1 MHVVDDSTVRSWFH
15 SGENLEQL
23 TGALGSH
30 RPSAA
35 YMEDVLGMPLHV
47 QFVVS
52 QLSAAQRAG
61 EDRSLEELNTIPFY
75 SLCRGLFIPLMR
87 MHPEKA
93 AQLFQLEIPSP
104 PDTAGRGVLVERFLA
119 KSIGLS
125 AVQKIGCLVGDV
137 FLGRTSTF
145 KRDSLIRLLMSVE
158 MKSYRDMLDRLTRVG
173 DVGVLF
179 AEARKELRSEPAL
192 TAGEVLLTLEFLPD
206 AVRSL
211 KFDLLRSL
219 LTRMGKV
226 EAYFLAR
233 LILRKADFGFEYEG
247 AVIAKALGG
256 YYGAEAEA
264 VQHAIALSD
273 PFAVAHTLAKNGP
286 DGLREVRLQP
296 LVAIKPAL
304 ASGTTEMTKK
314 FPVWVER
321 KYDGIRF
328 MLHKSTDAHGSVL
341 CAAYTRGRKDW
352 LEQVNGMRQT
362 ISMFQCRDCI
372 IDGELFGT
380 VLDLEGPRLATVYEV
395 YASLSG
401 EVVQRPVNL
410 KYAAFDIVYLNG
422 QDLTQLPLRQRRQ
435 VLQQFLRPLAS
446 FPLAIPVSI
455 AEGQLAKDK
464 NDVNRLY
471 QYFRGQ
477 GYEGII
483 SKDLDGTYALARRD
497 PNWLKRK
504 PEITLDLVLLQGIFS
519 VTSKQRAGMFGS
531 FAIGARTPD
540 GGFIDVGD
548 VAGVDQHRDRE
559 IQAEIMRNGLITG
572 RRVERQSA
580 SGVRPGVELRPHV
593 VVTVRFEG
601 IVKDNVSGD
610 LKLRDPKLV
619 AIRSDKHAGEVDK
632 VSAIE
637 ELYFQQRF
645 G

>member
-1 MHVVDDSTVRSWFH
+1 MHVVDDSTVRNWFH
-15 SGENLEQL
+15 SGQNLDQL

-30 RPSAA
+30 RPSAT

-47 QFVVS
+47 QFVV
-52 QLSAAQRAG
+52 QRLSEEG
-61 EDRSLEELNTIPFY
+61 RSLESLNTIPFY
-75 SLCRGLFIPLMR
+75 SLCRAAFIPLMR

-93 AQLFQLEIPSP
+93 AQLFRLEIERP
-104 PDTAGRGVLVERFLA
+104 PDTAGRAALVQEFLD
-119 KSIGLS
+119 KDIGLS

-137 FLGRTSTF
+137 FVGRTSTF
-145 KRDSLIRLLMSVE
+145 KRDSLIRLLMSIE
-158 MKSYRDMLDRLTRVG
+158 MKTYRQMLDRLTQVG

-179 AEARKELRSEPAL
+179 AESRRELKSDPPL

-219 LTRMGKV
+219 LLRMGKV
-226 EAYFLAR
+226 EAFFLAR
-233 LILRKADFGFEYEG
+233 LILSKADFGFEYEG
-247 AVIAKALGG
+247 AVIARALGQ
-256 YYGAEAEA
+256 YYDAEPEA

-273 PFAVAHTLAKNGP
+273 PFSVARMLATKGAA
-286 DGLREVRLQP
+286 GLREVRLQP

-304 ASGTTEMTKK
+304 ASATSTDNIKSY
-314 FPVWVER
+314 PAWVER

-328 MLHKSTDAHGSVL
+328 MLHKSSDAHGSVL

-352 LEQVNGMRQT
+352 LESVNGMRQT
-362 ISMFQCRDCI
+362 ISMFPCQNCI
-372 IDGELFGT
+372 VDGELYGT
-380 VLDLEGPRLATVYEV
+380 VLDLDGPRPATVYEV

-401 EVVQRPVNL
+401 EVVSRPVNL
-410 KYAAFDIVYLNG
+410 KYAGFDLVYLNG

-435 VLQQFLRPLAS
+435 MLQQFLGPMAN
-446 FPLAIPVSI
+446 FPTAIPVTI
-455 AEGQLAKDK
+455 AEGQLANDK
-464 NDVNRLY
+464 KDVNRLY
-471 QYFRGQ
+471 QYFRNQ

-483 SKDLDGTYALARRD
+483 TKDLDGTYALARRD

-519 VTSKQRAGMFGS
+519 VTSKQKAGMFGS
-531 FAIGARTPD
+531 FAIGARTKD
-540 GGFIDVGD
+540 GGFVDVGD

-559 IQAEIMRNGLITG
+559 LQAEIMRNGLITG
-572 RRVERQSA
+572 RRVERQSS
-580 SGVRPGVELRPHV
+580 SGVRPGVELRPHI

-601 IVKDNVSGD
+601 IVKDNETKE

-637 ELYFQQRF
+637 ELYFQQRM

>member
-1 MHVVDDSTVRSWFH
+1 MHVVDDATVRRWFH

-30 RPSAA
+30 RPSAG
-35 YMEDVLGMPLHV
+35 YLENVLGLPLHV

-52 QLSAAQRAG
+52 QLSKRG
-61 EDRSLEELNTIPFY
+61 RPLTELQTIPFY

-93 AQLFQLEIPSP
+93 AQLFRLEIAPP
-104 PDTAGRGVLVERFLA
+104 PDTAGRAALVEQFLD
-119 KSIGLS
+119 KDIGLS

-137 FLGRTSTF
+137 FVGRTSTF
-145 KRDSLIRLLMSVE
+145 KRDSMIRLLMSVQ

-179 AEARKELRSEPAL
+179 CEARKQLRCDPPLS
-192 TAGEVLLTLEFLPD
+192 AGEVLLTLEFLPD

-219 LTRMGKV
+219 LTRMGKI

-233 LILRKADFGFEYEG
+233 LILGKADFGFEYEG
-247 AVIAKALGG
+247 AVIAKALAN
-256 YYGAEAEA
+256 YYKAEPEA

-273 PFAVAHTLAKNGP
+273 PFAVAQMLAEKGP
-286 DGLREVRLQP
+286 EGLREVRVKP
-296 LVAIKPAL
+296 LVALKPAL
-304 ASGTTEMTKK
+304 ASGSTEQAKQ

-321 KYDGIRF
+321 KYDGIRL

-352 LEQVNGMRQT
+352 LEQVTGMRPT
-362 ISMFQCRDCI
+362 ISAFPCRDCI
-372 IDGELFGT
+372 VDGELFGT
-380 VLDLEGPRLATVYEV
+380 VLDLEGPRPATVYEV

-410 KYAAFDIVYLNG
+410 KYAAFDLVYLNG

-435 VLQQFLRPLAS
+435 ILQQFLGPVSNYPL
-446 FPLAIPVSI
+446 PIPVSI

-464 NDVNRLY
+464 NDINRLY

-483 SKDLDGTYALARRD
+483 SKDLDGPYALARRD

-519 VTSKQRAGMFGS
+519 VTTKQKAGMFGS
-531 FAIGARTPD
+531 FAIGARSAD
-540 GGFIDVGD
+540 GGFVDVGD
-548 VAGVDQHRDRE
+548 VAGVDQVRDRE

-572 RRVERQSA
+572 RRVERQSS
-580 SGVRPGVELRPHV
+580 SGVRPGVELRPHI

-601 IVKDNVSGD
+601 IVKDNVTGD

-619 AIRSDKHAGEVDK
+619 VLRSDKHAGEVDK
-632 VSAIE
+632 VSTIE
-637 ELYFQQRF
+637 ELYFQQRL

>member
-1 MHVVDDSTVRSWFH
+1 MHVVDDATVRSWFH

-30 RPSAA
+30 RPSAS
-35 YMEDVLGMPLHV
+35 YMESVLGMPLHV
-47 QFVVS
+47 QFIVQ
-52 QLSAAQRAG
+52 QLSAQG
-61 EDRSLEELNTIPFY
+61 RSLDALNTIPFY
-75 SLCRGLFIPLMR
+75 SLCRAVFIPLMR

-93 AQLFQLEIPSP
+93 AQLFHLQIDKP
-104 PDTAGRGVLVERFLA
+104 PDTAGRAALVQQFLD
-119 KSIGLS
+119 KDIGLS
-125 AVQKIGCLVGDV
+125 AVQKIGCLVGDAFV
-137 FLGRTSTF
+137 GRTSTF
-145 KRDSLIRLLMSVE
+145 KRDSLIRLLMSVQ
-158 MKSYRDMLDRLTRVG
+158 MKTYRHMLDRLTQVG

-179 AEARKELRSEPAL
+179 AESRRELKSEPAL
-192 TAGEVLLTLEFLPD
+192 TANEVLLTLEFLPD
-206 AVRSL
+206 APRSL

-219 LTRMGKV
+219 LSRMGKV
-226 EAYFLAR
+226 EAYFMAR

-247 AVIAKALGG
+247 AVIARALAG
-256 YYGAEAEA
+256 YYNAEPEA

-273 PFAVAHTLAKNGP
+273 PFAVARMLATKGAE
-286 DGLREVRLQP
+286 GLREVRLQP

-304 ASGTTEMTKK
+304 ASGGSDGVKK
-314 FPVWVER
+314 YPAWVER
-321 KYDGIRF
+321 KYDGIRI

-352 LEQVNGMRQT
+352 LEQINSMRQT
-362 ISMFQCRDCI
+362 ISMFPCNNAI
-372 IDGELFGT
+372 VDGELYGT
-380 VLDLEGPRLATVYEV
+380 VLDIEGPRLATVYEV

-410 KYAAFDIVYLNG
+410 KYAAFDLVYLNG

-435 VLQQFLRPLAS
+435 TLQQFLGPLANYTL
-446 FPLAIPVSI
+446 PIPVSI
-455 AEGQLAKDK
+455 AEGQLAQDK

-483 SKDLDGTYALARRD
+483 TKDLDGAYALARRD
-497 PNWLKRK
+497 PDWLKRK

-519 VTSKQRAGMFGS
+519 VTTKEKAGMFGS
-531 FAIGARTPD
+531 FAIGARTKD
-540 GGFIDVGD
+540 GSFVDVGD

-580 SGVRPGVELRPHV
+580 SGVRAGVELRPHV

-601 IVKDNVSGD
+601 IVKDNVTKE

-619 AIRSDKHAGEVDK
+619 TLRADKHAGEVDK

-637 ELYFQQRF
+637 DLYMQQRL

>member
-1 MHVVDDSTVRSWFH
+1 MHVVDDSTVRRWFH

-23 TGALGSH
+23 TGQLGSH
-30 RPSAA
+30 RPSAS
-35 YMEDVLGMPLHV
+35 YMEDVLGLPLHV
-47 QFVVS
+47 QFVV
-52 QLSAAQRAG
+52 QRLSEEG
-61 EDRSLEELNTIPFY
+61 RSLDALNTIPFY
-75 SLCRGLFIPLMR
+75 SLCRALFIPLMR

-93 AQLFQLEIPSP
+93 AQLFRLEIERP
-104 PDTAGRGVLVERFLA
+104 PDTAGRAALVERFLD
-119 KSIGLS
+119 KDVGLS

-137 FLGRTSTF
+137 FVGRTSTF
-145 KRDSLIRLLMSVE
+145 KRDSLLRLLMSVQ
-158 MKSYRDMLDRLTRVG
+158 MQSYRDMLDHLSRVG

-179 AEARKELRSEPAL
+179 ADSRKQLKSDPPL

-247 AVIAKALGG
+247 AVIAKALAG
-256 YYGAEAEA
+256 YYGAEPES

-273 PFAVAHTLAKNGP
+273 PFAVAHTLAQKGP
-286 DGLREVRLQP
+286 EGLRELRLQP

-304 ASGTTEMTKK
+304 ASGTADTVKK
-314 FPVWVER
+314 YPAWVER

-328 MLHKSTDAHGSVL
+328 MLHKSTDAHGSIL

-362 ISMFQCRDCI
+362 ISMFPCRDCI
-372 IDGELFGT
+372 VDGELYGT

-410 KYAAFDIVYLNG
+410 KYAAFDVVYLNG
-422 QDLTQLPLRQRRQ
+422 SDLTQLPLRQRRQ
-435 VLQQFLRPLAS
+435 MLQQFLAPLAHYS
-446 FPLAIPVSI
+446 LPIPVAI

-483 SKDLDGTYALARRD
+483 TKDLDGAYALARRD

-519 VTSKQRAGMFGS
+519 VTSKQKAGMFGS
-531 FAIGARTPD
+531 FAIGARTAD
-540 GGFIDVGD
+540 GGFVDVGD

-559 IQAEIMRNGLITG
+559 IQAEVMRNGLITG
-572 RRVERQSA
+572 QRVQRQSA
-580 SGVRPGVELRPHV
+580 SGVRPGVELRPHI

-601 IVKDNVSGD
+601 IVKDNTTGD

-637 ELYFQQRF
+637 ELYFQQRM

>member
-30 RPSAA
+30 RPSAT
-35 YMEDVLGMPLHV
+35 YMQDVLGMPLHV
-47 QFVVS
+47 QFVVE
-52 QLSAAQRAG
+52 QLSQAG
-61 EDRSLEELNTIPFY
+61 RSLDELNTIPFY
-75 SLCRGLFIPLMR
+75 SLCRGLLIPLMR

-93 AQLFQLEIPSP
+93 AQLFRLEISKP
-104 PDTAGRGVLVERFLA
+104 PDTAGRAELVQSFLDRDV
-119 KSIGLS
+119 GLS

-137 FLGRTSTF
+137 FVGRTSTF
-145 KRDSLIRLLMSVE
+145 KRDSLIRLLMSVQ
-158 MKSYRDMLDRLTRVG
+158 MKSHRDMLDRLTQVG

-179 AEARKELRSEPAL
+179 AESRSELKSDPPL

-226 EAYFLAR
+226 EAYLMAR

-247 AVIAKALGG
+247 AVIAKALAS

-273 PFAVAHTLAKNGP
+273 PFAVARTLATKGP

-304 ASGTTEMTKK
+304 ASGSTDTVKK
-314 FPVWVER
+314 YPAWVER

-328 MLHKSTDAHGSVL
+328 MLHKSTDAHGSIL

-352 LEQVNGMRQT
+352 LEQVRGMQQT
-362 ISMFQCRDCI
+362 ISMFPCRDCI
-372 IDGELFGT
+372 VDGELYGT
-380 VLDLEGPRLATVYEV
+380 VLDLDGPRLATVYEV

-410 KYAAFDIVYLNG
+410 KYAAFDLVYLNG
-422 QDLTQLPLRQRRQ
+422 QDLTQLPLRQRRKA
-435 VLQQFLRPLAS
+435 LQQFLSPLANYTL
-446 FPLAIPVSI
+446 PIPVSI
-455 AEGQLAKDK
+455 AEGQLANDK

-471 QYFRGQ
+471 QYFRHQ

-483 SKDLDGTYALARRD
+483 TKDLDGTYALARRD

-519 VTSKQRAGMFGS
+519 VTSKQKAGMFGS
-531 FAIGARTPD
+531 FAIGARTAD
-540 GGFIDVGD
+540 GAFVDVGD

-559 IQAEIMRNGLITG
+559 LQAEIMRSGLITG

-580 SGVRPGVELRPHV
+580 SGVRPGVELRPHI

-601 IVKDNVSGD
+601 IVKDNVTKE

-619 AIRSDKHAGEVDK
+619 AIRSDKHAGETDK

-637 ELYFQQRF
+637 ELYFQQRM

>member
-1 MHVVDDSTVRSWFH
+1 MHVVDESTVRAWFH
-15 SGENLEQL
+15 AGENLEQL

-30 RPSAA
+30 RPSAE
-35 YMEDVLGMPLHV
+35 YMQDVLGLPLHV
-47 QFVVS
+47 QFCVE
-52 QLSAAQRAG
+52 QLSRRG
-61 EDRSLEELNTIPFY
+61 RSLDGLNTIPFY

-93 AQLFQLEIPSP
+93 AQLFRLEIPRP
-104 PDTAGRGVLVERFLA
+104 PDTAGRSALVDQFLDRN
-119 KSIGLS
+119 IGLN

-145 KRDSLIRLLMSVE
+145 KRDSLVRLLMSIE
-158 MKSYRDMLDRLTRVG
+158 MRTYREMLDRLSRVG

-179 AEARKELRSEPAL
+179 AESRKDLKSDPPL

-206 AVRSL
+206 AVRTL

-233 LILRKADFGFEYEG
+233 LILAKSDFGFEYEG
-247 AVIAKALGG
+247 AVIARALAG
-256 YYGAEAEA
+256 YYQADPEA

-273 PFAVAHTLAKNGP
+273 PFHVANTLAEKGP
-286 DGLREVRLQP
+286 AGLRELRLQP

-304 ASGTTEMTKK
+304 ASGTTDTVKK
-314 FPVWVER
+314 YPVWVER

-362 ISMFQCRDCI
+362 IFNFPCRDCI
-372 IDGELFGT
+372 VDGELYGT
-380 VLDLEGPRLATVYEV
+380 VLDLDGPRLASVYEV

-410 KYAAFDIVYLNG
+410 KYAAFDLVYLNG
-422 QDLTQLPLRQRRQ
+422 QDLTELPLRQRRQ
-435 VLQQFLRPLAS
+435 ALQQFLGNVAN
-446 FPLAIPVSI
+446 FPLPIPVSI

-471 QYFRGQ
+471 QYFRSQ

-483 SKDLDGTYALARRD
+483 TKDLDGAYALARRD

-519 VTSKQRAGMFGS
+519 VTSKDKAGMFGS
-531 FAIGARTPD
+531 FAIGARTDD
-540 GGFIDVGD
+540 GGFVDVGD
-548 VAGVDQHRDRE
+548 VAGVDVHRDRE

-580 SGVRPGVELRPHV
+580 SGVRPGVELRPHIV
-593 VVTVRFEG
+593 VIVRFEG
-601 IVKDNVSGD
+601 IVKDNVTGD

-637 ELYFQQRF
+637 KLYLQQRM

>member
-30 RPSAA
+30 RPSAE
-35 YMEDVLGMPLHV
+35 YMQDVLGMPLHV
-47 QFVVS
+47 QFVVER
-52 QLSAAQRAG
+52 LAAEGRP
-61 EDRSLEELNTIPFY
+61 LEALNTIPFY
-75 SLCRGLFIPLMR
+75 SLCRALFIPLMR

-93 AQLFQLEIPSP
+93 AQLFRLEIERP
-104 PDTAGRGVLVERFLA
+104 PDTAGRAALVERFLD
-119 KSIGLS
+119 KDIGLS
-125 AVQKIGCLVGDV
+125 AVQKIACLVGDPFV
-137 FLGRTSTF
+137 GRTSTF
-145 KRDSLIRLLMSVE
+145 KRDSLIRLLMSVQ
-158 MKSYRDMLDRLTRVG
+158 MQSFRDMLDRLSRVG

-179 AEARKELRSEPAL
+179 AESRSQLKCTPPL

-206 AVRSL
+206 AVRSH

-219 LTRMGKV
+219 LLRMGKV

-233 LILRKADFGFEYEG
+233 LILAKADFGFEYEG
-247 AVIAKALGG
+247 AVIARALAS
-256 YYGAEAEA
+256 YYKAEAEA

-273 PFAVAHTLAKNGP
+273 PFAVARMLATKGP
-286 DGLREVRLQP
+286 EGLRELRLQP

-304 ASGTTEMTKK
+304 ASGLTDTIKK
-314 FPVWVER
+314 YPVWVER

-352 LEQVNGMRQT
+352 LEQVNGMRATIQT
-362 ISMFQCRDCI
+362 FPCRDCI
-372 IDGELFGT
+372 VDGELYGT
-380 VLDLEGPRLATVYEV
+380 VLDLDGPRLATVYEV

-401 EVVQRPVNL
+401 EVVQRPVSL
-410 KYAAFDIVYLNG
+410 KYAAFDLVYLNG
-422 QDLTQLPLRQRRQ
+422 ADLTQLPLRQRRQ
-435 VLQQFLRPLAS
+435 TLQQFLAPLGN
-446 FPLAIPVSI
+446 FPTALPVQI
-455 AEGQLAKDK
+455 AEGQMAKDK

-483 SKDLDGTYALARRD
+483 SKDLDGTYALAQRD

-519 VTSKQRAGMFGS
+519 VTSKQKAGMFGS
-531 FAIGARTPD
+531 FAIGARTDD
-540 GGFIDVGD
+540 GGFVDVGD

-559 IQAEIMRNGLITG
+559 LQAEIMRNGLITG
-572 RRVERQSA
+572 RRVERQSS
-580 SGVRPGVELRPHV
+580 SGVRPGVELRPHIV
-593 VVTVRFEG
+593 VVVRFEG
-601 IVKDNVSGD
+601 IVKDNVTGD

-632 VSAIE
+632 VSMLE
-637 ELYFQQRF
+637 KLYFQQRM

>member
-1 MHVVDDSTVRSWFH
+1 MHVVDAKTVRRWFH
-15 SGENLEQL
+15 SGENLEQI

-35 YMEDVLGMPLHV
+35 YMEDVLGLPLHV
-47 QFVVS
+47 QFVIER
-52 QLSAAQRAG
+52 LTDLGRRL
-61 EDRSLEELNTIPFY
+61 DELDSIPFY
-75 SLCRGLFIPLMR
+75 SLCRAVFIPLMR

-93 AQLFQLEIPSP
+93 AQLFRLEIARP
-104 PDTAGRGVLVERFLA
+104 PDTAGRAALVDQFLDRD
-119 KSIGLS
+119 IGLS

-137 FLGRTSTF
+137 FVGRTSTF

-158 MKSYRDMLDRLTRVG
+158 MRSYRSMLDRLTQVG

-179 AEARKELRSEPAL
+179 AESRKELKQSPPL
-192 TAGEVLLTLEFLPD
+192 TATEVLLTLEFLPD
-206 AVRSL
+206 AKRSL

-256 YYGAEAEA
+256 YYGAEPEA

-273 PFAVAHTLAKNGP
+273 PFAVAKTLAAKGP
-286 DGLREVRLQP
+286 EGLREVQLQP

-304 ASGTTEMTKK
+304 ASGSTDTVKK
-314 FPVWVER
+314 FPTWVER

-341 CAAYTRGRKDW
+341 CGAYTRGRKDW
-352 LEQVNGMRQT
+352 LEQVRGMRQT
-362 ISMFQCRDCI
+362 IYSFPCTNCI
-372 IDGELFGT
+372 VDGELFGT
-380 VLDLEGPRLATVYEV
+380 VLDLDGPRPATVYEV

-410 KYAAFDIVYLNG
+410 KYAAFDLVYLNG

-435 VLQQFLRPLAS
+435 TLQSFLGPVAN
-446 FPLAIPVSI
+446 FPTPIPVTV

-464 NDVNRLY
+464 NDVSRLY
-471 QYFRGQ
+471 QYFRAQ

-483 SKDLDGTYALARRD
+483 TKDLDGSYALARRD

-519 VTSKQRAGMFGS
+519 VTSKQKAGMFGS
-531 FAIGARTPD
+531 FAIGARTQD
-540 GGFIDVGD
+540 GGFVDVGD
-548 VAGVDQHRDRE
+548 VAGVGQHRDRE

-572 RRVERQSA
+572 QRVERQSA
-580 SGVRPGVELRPHV
+580 SGVRPGVELRPHI

-601 IVKDNVSGD
+601 IVKDSVTKE

-637 ELYFQQRF
+637 ELYFQQRM

>member
-1 MHVVDDSTVRSWFH
+1 MHVVDDSTVRRWYH
-15 SGENLEQL
+15 SGENLEQI

-30 RPSAA
+30 RPSPA
-35 YMEDVLGMPLHV
+35 YLEDVLGLPLHV

-52 QLSAAQRAG
+52 RLSELG
-61 EDRSLEELNTIPFY
+61 RSLEELNTIPFY

-93 AQLFQLEIPSP
+93 AQLFSLEISPP
-104 PDTAGRGVLVERFLA
+104 PDTAGRAALVERFLD
-119 KSIGLS
+119 KPIGLS

-137 FLGRTSTF
+137 FVGRTSTF
-145 KRDSLIRLLMSVE
+145 KRDSLIRLLMSVQ
-158 MKSYRDMLDRLTRVG
+158 MKSYRDMLDRLSQVG

-179 AEARKELRSEPAL
+179 AEARRELRSDPPL

-219 LTRMGKV
+219 LDRMGKV
-226 EAYFLAR
+226 EAYFMAR

-247 AVIAKALGG
+247 AVIAKALAG
-256 YYGAEAEA
+256 YYGAEPEA

-273 PFAVAHTLAKNGP
+273 PFAVAHTLAKKGP

-304 ASGTTEMTKK
+304 ASGSTEGVKK

-362 ISMFQCRDCI
+362 IQMFACRDCI
-372 IDGELFGT
+372 VDGELYGT
-380 VLDLEGPRLATVYEV
+380 VLDLDGPRLATVYEV

-435 VLQQFLRPLAS
+435 MLQQFLGPVANY
-446 FPLAIPVSI
+446 PLAIPVSI
-455 AEGQLAKDK
+455 AEGQLANDK

-483 SKDLDGTYALARRD
+483 TKDLDGTYALARRD

-519 VTSKQRAGMFGS
+519 VTSKQKAGMFGS

-540 GGFIDVGD
+540 GGFVDVGD

-559 IQAEIMRNGLITG
+559 LQAEVMRNGLITG

-580 SGVRPGVELRPHV
+580 SGVRPGVELRPHI

-601 IVKDNVSGD
+601 IVKDNVTGE

-637 ELYFQQRF
+637 ELYFQQRM

>member
-1 MHVVDDSTVRSWFH
+1 MHIVDDATVRRWFH
-15 SGENLEQL
+15 AGDNLEQL

-30 RPSAA
+30 RPGSE
-35 YMEDVLGMPLHV
+35 YMQEVLGLPLHV
-47 QFVVS
+47 QFCV
-52 QLSAAQRAG
+52 QRLSEEG
-61 EDRSLEELNTIPFY
+61 RSLDELQSIPFY

-93 AQLFQLEIPSP
+93 ARMFGLEIAAP
-104 PDTAGRGVLVERFLA
+104 PDTAGRAQLVEQFLDRNV
-119 KSIGLS
+119 GLS

-137 FLGRTSTF
+137 FVGRTSTF
-145 KRDSLIRLLMSVE
+145 KRDSLVRLVMMVDL
-158 MKSYRDMLDRLTRVG
+158 KTRGQMLDRLTQVG

-179 AEARKELRSEPAL
+179 AESRSTLKSDPPL

-206 AVRSL
+206 APRTK
-211 KFDLLRSL
+211 KFELLRSL
-219 LTRMGKV
+219 LSRMGKV
-226 EAYFLAR
+226 EAYFMAR

-247 AVIAKALGG
+247 AVIAKALAN

-273 PFAVAHTLAKNGP
+273 PFAVAHLLADKGP
-286 DGLREVRLQP
+286 EGLRELRLQP

-304 ASGTTEMTKK
+304 ASGGTDGVKV
-314 FPVWVER
+314 FPAWVER
-321 KYDGIRF
+321 KYDGIRM
-328 MLHKSTDAHGSVL
+328 MLHKSTDASGSVL

-352 LEQVNGMRQT
+352 LETVNGLRQT
-362 ISMFQCRDCI
+362 ITMFPCHDAI
-372 IDGELFGT
+372 IDGELYGT
-380 VLDLEGPRLATVYEV
+380 VLDLDGPRPATVYEV

-410 KYAAFDIVYLNG
+410 KYAAFDLVYLNG

-435 VLQQFLRPLAS
+435 TLQQFLTPVTGWSL
-446 FPLAIPVSI
+446 PVPVSI
-455 AEGQLAKDK
+455 AEGQLAKDNK
-464 NDVNRLY
+464 DVNRLY

-483 SKDLDGTYALARRD
+483 TKDLDGVYALARRD

-504 PEITLDLVLLQGIFS
+504 PEITLDLVLLEGILS
-519 VTSKQRAGMFGS
+519 VTSKQKAGMFGS
-531 FAIGARTPD
+531 FAIGARMPD
-540 GGFIDVGD
+540 GSFVDVGD

-559 IQAEIMRNGLITG
+559 LQAEIMRSGLMTG

-580 SGVRPGVELRPHV
+580 SGVRPGFELRPHI

-601 IVKDNVSGD
+601 IVKDTATGD

-619 AIRSDKHAGEVDK
+619 TIRSDKHAGEADL

-637 ELYFQQRF
+637 QLYLQQRM

>member
-1 MHVVDDSTVRSWFH
+1 MHVVDDSTVRRWYH
-15 SGENLEQL
+15 SGENLEQI

-30 RPSAA
+30 RPSPA
-35 YMEDVLGMPLHV
+35 YLEDVLGLPLHV

-52 QLSAAQRAG
+52 RLSELG
-61 EDRSLEELNTIPFY
+61 RSLEELNTIPFY

-93 AQLFQLEIPSP
+93 AQLFSLEISPP
-104 PDTAGRGVLVERFLA
+104 PDTAGRAALVERFLD
-119 KSIGLS
+119 KPIGLS

-137 FLGRTSTF
+137 FVGRTSTF
-145 KRDSLIRLLMSVE
+145 KRDSLVRLLMSVQ
-158 MKSYRDMLDRLTRVG
+158 MKSYRDMLDRLSQVG

-179 AEARKELRSEPAL
+179 AEARRELRSDPPL

-219 LTRMGKV
+219 LDRMGKV
-226 EAYFLAR
+226 EAYFMAR

-247 AVIAKALGG
+247 AVIAKALAG
-256 YYGAEAEA
+256 YYGAEPEA

-273 PFAVAHTLAKNGP
+273 PFAVAHTLAKKGP

-304 ASGTTEMTKK
+304 ASGSTEGVKK

-362 ISMFQCRDCI
+362 IQMFACRDCI
-372 IDGELFGT
+372 VDGELYGT
-380 VLDLEGPRLATVYEV
+380 VLDLDGPRLATVYEV

-435 VLQQFLRPLAS
+435 MLQQFLGPVANY
-446 FPLAIPVSI
+446 PLAIPVSI
-455 AEGQLAKDK
+455 AEGQLANDK

-483 SKDLDGTYALARRD
+483 TKDLDGTYALARRD

-519 VTSKQRAGMFGS
+519 VTSKQKAGMFGS

-540 GGFIDVGD
+540 GGFVDVGD

-559 IQAEIMRNGLITG
+559 LQAEVMRNGLITG

-580 SGVRPGVELRPHV
+580 SGVRPGVELRPHI

-601 IVKDNVSGD
+601 IVKDNVTGE

-637 ELYFQQRF
+637 ELYFQQRM

>member
-1 MHVVDDSTVRSWFH
+1 MHIVDDATVRRWFH
-15 SGENLEQL
+15 AGENLEQL

-30 RPSAA
+30 RPDPA
-35 YMEDVLGMPLHV
+35 YLREVLGMPLHV
-47 QFVVS
+47 QFVVA
-52 QLSAAQRAG
+52 QLHAAG
-61 EDRSLEELNTIPFY
+61 RSLAELDTIPFY
-75 SLCRGLFIPLMR
+75 SLCRAAFMPLMR

-93 AQLFQLEIPSP
+93 AQLFGLAIEPP
-104 PDTAGRGVLVERFLA
+104 PDTAGRQALVQQFLD
-119 KSIGLS
+119 KPIGLS
-125 AVQKIGCLVGDV
+125 AVHKLGCLVGDV

-145 KRDSLIRLLMSVE
+145 KRDSLLRLLLSVQLV
-158 MKSYRDMLDRLTRVG
+158 SHRDLLDRLSRVG
-173 DVGVLF
+173 DVGILF
-179 AEARKELRSEPAL
+179 AESRAALKSDPPL

-219 LTRMGKV
+219 LERMGKV

-233 LILRKADFGFEYEG
+233 LILRRSDFGFEYEG
-247 AVIAKALGG
+247 AVIARALAGAYGG
-256 YYGAEAEA
+256 EADTI
-264 VQHAIALSD
+264 QHAIALSD
-273 PFAVAHTLAKNGP
+273 PFTVARTLAQEGP
-286 DGLREVRLQP
+286 EGLRKVRLQP

-304 ASGTTEMTKK
+304 ASGSTEAVKK
-314 FPVWVER
+314 YPTWVER
-321 KYDGIRF
+321 KYDGIRL
-328 MLHKSTDAHGSVL
+328 MLHKSTDAQGSVL

-352 LEQVNGMRQT
+352 LEQVRGLRQT
-362 ISMFQCRDCI
+362 VSLFPCRDCI
-372 IDGELFGT
+372 LDGELYGS
-380 VLDLEGPRLATVYEV
+380 VLDLEGPRPATVYEV

-410 KYAAFDIVYLNG
+410 KYAAFDLVYLNG

-435 VLQQFLRPLAS
+435 LLNQFLGPATQAPL
-446 FPLAIPVSI
+446 PIPVSL
-455 AEGQLAKDK
+455 AEGQLAKHK
-464 NDVNRLY
+464 HDVNRLY

-483 SKDLDGTYALARRD
+483 SKDLDGAYALARRD
-497 PNWLKRK
+497 PTWLKRK

-519 VTSKQRAGMFGS
+519 VTSKQKAGMFGS
-531 FAIGARTPD
+531 FAIGARSED

-601 IVKDNVSGD
+601 IVKDSVTGT

-619 AIRSDKHAGEVDK
+619 AMRSDKHAGEVDK

-637 ELYFQQRF
+637 ELYFQQRM

>member
-1 MHVVDDSTVRSWFH
+1 MHVVDDATVRRWFH
-15 SGENLEQL
+15 AGENLEQL
-23 TGALGSH
+23 TGSLGSH
-30 RPSAA
+30 RPSAT
-35 YMEDVLGMPLHV
+35 YMEQVLGLPVHV

-52 QLSAAQRAG
+52 RLT
-61 EDRSLEELNTIPFY
+61 ELGRPLTELQTIPFY

-93 AQLFQLEIPSP
+93 AQLFRLEITPP
-104 PDTAGRGVLVERFLA
+104 PDTAGRAALVESFLD

-137 FLGRTSTF
+137 FVGRTSTF
-145 KRDSLIRLLMSVE
+145 KRDSLLRLLMSIQ
-158 MKSYRDMLDRLTRVG
+158 MKSYRDMLDRLTQVG

-179 AEARKELRSEPAL
+179 AEARKDLRSDPPL

-206 AVRSL
+206 AVRSH

-219 LTRMGKV
+219 VTRMGKV

-233 LILRKADFGFEYEG
+233 LILGKADFGFEYEG
-247 AVIAKALGG
+247 AVIAKALAG
-256 YYGAEAEA
+256 YYGAEPEA

-273 PFAVAHTLAKNGP
+273 PFMVANTLAKKGP
-286 DGLREVRLQP
+286 EGLREVRLQP

-304 ASGTTEMTKK
+304 ASGSTDSTKK

-321 KYDGIRF
+321 KYDGIRM
-328 MLHKSTDAHGSVL
+328 MLHKSTDARGSVL
-341 CAAYTRGRKDW
+341 CAAFTRGRKDW
-352 LEQVNGMRQT
+352 LEQVRGMRPT
-362 ISMFQCRDCI
+362 IASFPCRDCI
-372 IDGELFGT
+372 VDGELYGT
-380 VLDLEGPRLATVYEV
+380 IMDLEGPRLASVYEV

-401 EVVQRPVNL
+401 EVVSRPVNL
-410 KYAAFDIVYLNG
+410 KYAAFDLVYLNG

-435 VLQQFLRPLAS
+435 MLQQFLGPATNY
-446 FPLAIPVSI
+446 PLAIPLSI
-455 AEGQLAKDK
+455 AEGQLANDK
-464 NDVNRLY
+464 NDLARLY
-471 QYFRGQ
+471 QYFRSQ

-483 SKDLDGTYALARRD
+483 SKDLDGSYALARRD

-504 PEITLDLVLLQGIFS
+504 PEITLDLVLLQGIFA
-519 VTSKQRAGMFGS
+519 VTTKQTAGMFGS

-540 GGFIDVGD
+540 GGFLDVGD

-572 RRVERQSA
+572 RRVERQSS

-601 IVKDNVSGD
+601 IVKDNVSGE

-619 AIRSDKHAGEVDK
+619 AIRSDKHAGEVDL

-637 ELYFQQRF
+637 KLYVQQRF

>member
-1 MHVVDDSTVRSWFH
+1 MHVVDDSTVRRWFQ
-15 SGENLEQL
+15 SGEHLEQL

-35 YMEDVLGMPLHV
+35 YLEDVLGMPLHV

-52 QLSAAQRAG
+52 QLAKRPPEQH
-61 EDRSLEELNTIPFY
+61 RSLAELNTIPFH

-93 AQLFQLEIPSP
+93 AQLFRLEIAAP
-104 PDTAGRGVLVERFLA
+104 PDTSGRAELVERFLA

-137 FLGRTSTF
+137 FVGRTSTF

-179 AEARKELRSEPAL
+179 ADSRKQLRSEPAL
-192 TAGEVLLTLEFLPD
+192 SAGEVLLTLEFLPD

-247 AVIAKALGG
+247 AVIAKALAG
-256 YYGAEAEA
+256 YYGAEPEA

-273 PFAVAHTLAKNGP
+273 PFAVAQMLAKNGP
-286 DGLREVRLQP
+286 EGLREVRLQP

-304 ASGTTEMTKK
+304 ASGSTDGAKS
-314 FPVWVER
+314 FPVWIER

-328 MLHKSTDAHGSVL
+328 MLHKSTDASGSIL

-352 LEQVNGMRQT
+352 IEQVTGMRQT
-362 ISMFQCRDCI
+362 VSMFPGRDCI
-372 IDGELFGT
+372 VDGELYGT

-410 KYAAFDIVYLNG
+410 KYAAFDVVYLNG

-435 VLQQFLRPLAS
+435 ILQQALGPITNYSL
-446 FPLAIPVSI
+446 PIPVSI

-464 NDVNRLY
+464 KDVNRLY

-519 VTSKQRAGMFGS
+519 VTTKQKAGMFGS

-559 IQAEIMRNGLITG
+559 IQAEVMRNGLITG
-572 RRVERQSA
+572 RRVERQSS

-601 IVKDNVSGD
+601 IVKDNTSGD

-632 VSAIE
+632 IAMLE
-637 ELYFQQRF
+637 QLYLQQRF

>member
-1 MHVVDDSTVRSWFH
+1 MHVVDDATVRRWYH

-23 TGALGSH
+23 TGSLGSH
-30 RPSAA
+30 RPSAD
-35 YMEDVLGMPLHV
+35 YLEDVLGLPLHV

-52 QLSAAQRAG
+52 QLAAARRAG
-61 EDRSLEELNTIPFY
+61 SERSLDELNTIPFH

-93 AQLFQLEIPSP
+93 AQLFRLEIPPP
-104 PDTAGRGVLVERFLA
+104 PDTAGRAALVEKFLD
-119 KSIGLS
+119 KNIGLS

-145 KRDSLIRLLMSVE
+145 KRDSLIRLLMSVQ

-179 AEARKELRSEPAL
+179 SEARKQLRSTPSL

-233 LILRKADFGFEYEG
+233 LILGKADFGFEYEG
-247 AVIAKALGG
+247 AVIAKALAS
-256 YYGAEAEA
+256 YYKAEAEA

-273 PFAVAHTLAKNGP
+273 PFAVAQMLAKKGP

-304 ASGTTEMTKK
+304 ASGSTDTTKK

-321 KYDGIRF
+321 KYDGIRV

-341 CAAYTRGRKDW
+341 VAAFTRGRKDW
-352 LEQVNGMRQT
+352 LEQINGMRQT
-362 ISMFQCRDCI
+362 IHAFPCRNCI
-372 IDGELFGT
+372 VDGELYGT

-410 KYAAFDIVYLNG
+410 KYAAFDLVFLNG

-435 VLQQFLRPLAS
+435 MLQQFLGPITSYPLT
-446 FPLAIPVSI
+446 IPVSI

-483 SKDLDGTYALARRD
+483 SKDLEGTYALAQRD

-504 PEITLDLVLLQGIFS
+504 PEITLDLVLLQGIFA

-540 GGFIDVGD
+540 GGFVDVGD

-572 RRVERQSA
+572 RRVERQSS

-601 IVKDNVSGD
+601 IVKDNVTGD

-619 AIRSDKHAGEVDK
+619 ALRSDKHAGEVDK